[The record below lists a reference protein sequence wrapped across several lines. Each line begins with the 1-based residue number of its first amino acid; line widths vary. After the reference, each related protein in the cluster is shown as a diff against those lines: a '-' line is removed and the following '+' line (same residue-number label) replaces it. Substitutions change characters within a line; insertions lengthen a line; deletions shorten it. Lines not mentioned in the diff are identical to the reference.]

1 MLASPENV
9 CHLAEQVQ
17 LIWRKSRPQLMRLYD
32 QTEQTGMKSLQAARR
47 CQTTTEDLQ
56 RTGLP
61 FDQARNLAMHEWVYL
76 PDIDPSDEAEI
87 GRLAVQLTS

>member
-1 MLASPENV
+1 MHASPENV
-9 CHLAEQVQ
+9 HHLAEQVQ

-32 QTEQTGMKSLQAARR
+32 QSEQAGIRSLQAARR

-61 FDQARNLAMHEWVYL
+61 FDQARNLAMHEWIYL
-76 PDIDPSDEAEI
+76 PDIDASDEAEI
-87 GRLAVQLTS
+87 GRLAVQSAS